1 MTTNNRH
8 KMKKCLLVLVL
19 FCAGLSMWSQTVTVK
34 GTVTSSEDGQPL
46 SGVAVILDGTTN
58 GTLTDLDGNWSLDV
72 SGGGTL
78 LFTCLGF
85 EDRREQIGDRS
96 VINVTLS
103 TNVTQLDELVVVGYG
118 TVKKSDLTGAV
129 SSVRGDELKKASVAN
144 VGAAL
149 QGKVAGVTVTSNTGQ
164 PGSDVSI
171 RIRGIGSVNA
181 GVSPLYVVDGMIV
194 NDIGFLSPN
203 DIASTEV
210 LKDAASA
217 AIYGSRA
224 ANGVHIRG
232 ICRSPDKVEKAR
244 PDVGSGAAGDLSC
257 P

>member
-1 MTTNNRH
+1 
-8 KMKKCLLVLVL
+8 MKKCLLVLVL

-72 SGGGTL
+72 PGGSTL

-85 EDRREQIGDRS
+85 EDRKEQIGDRS

-129 SSVRGDELKKASVAN
+129 SSVKGDELKKGSPV
-144 VGAAL
+144 
-149 QGKVAGVTVTSNTGQ
+149 KVCV
-164 PGSDVSI
+164 
-171 RIRGIGSVNA
+171 
-181 GVSPLYVVDGMIV
+181 
-194 NDIGFLSPN
+194 
-203 DIASTEV
+203 
-210 LKDAASA
+210 
-217 AIYGSRA
+217 
-224 ANGVHIRG
+224 
-232 ICRSPDKVEKAR
+232 
-244 PDVGSGAAGDLSC
+244 
-257 P
+257 